1 MHNWPGLLIFR
12 EITVKVMISMGRQ
25 GCRLIMGRGMVAA
38 LVAGALM
45 LAGFARADDSRP
57 VLKVAYAEFPPI
69 EYRDADGEPA
79 GVFIDLTRKVA
90 EEAGYTLDFIYLPI
104 GRIYLYMKSGTID
117 VWPGM
122 TGIPSIRDDVLE
134 SWVRPI
140 PVQLSAWYVEGTP
153 PLTHLD
159 DLRGKM
165 LIVIS
170 GYTYGGLLDRLKSDE
185 EIRITEAP
193 NHRSG
198 IDMLKRERGD
208 YLLDYRQ
215 PVQEILTEPSDRV
228 LKESTVRTRNGAW
241 IFSLANP
248 TASTLRE
255 EFDDAY
261 LRLVERGEVPPARE
275 LNKGFF
281 IPGFPEDLLQ

>member
-1 MHNWPGLLIFR
+1 M
-12 EITVKVMISMGRQ
+12 KAMGRRCFRFFRVWALATMLVAA
-25 GCRLIMGRGMVAA
+25 GLMVAGPA
-38 LVAGALM
+38 Q
-45 LAGFARADDSRP
+45 ADGDRP
-57 VLKVAYAEFPPI
+57 VLRIAYAEFPPI
-69 EYRDADGEPA
+69 EYRNADGEA
-79 GVFIDLTRKVA
+79 DGLFIDLTRKVA
-90 EEAGYTLDFIYLPI
+90 EEAGYTPDFIYLPVS
-104 GRIYLYMKSGTID
+104 RIYLYMQNGNID

-122 TGIPSIRDDVLE
+122 TGIPSLKDAVLE
-134 SWVRPI
+134 TWVSPI

-159 DLRGKM
+159 DLNGKA
-165 LIVIS
+165 LIVIG
-170 GYTYGGLLDRLKSDE
+170 GYTYGGLLGRLEAFDN
-185 EIRITEAP
+185 IDITEAP

-198 IDMLKRERGD
+198 IDMLKRNRGD

-215 PVQEILTEPSDRV
+215 PVREILTHPSDRM
-228 LKESTVRTRNGAW
+228 LRDSEVRTRNGAW

-248 TASTLRE
+248 RAAILRE

-281 IPGFPEDLLQ
+281 IPGYPEDLLQ